1 MAAKRADRQ
10 GSGTGSAGK
19 VLQCRYQWRPRRSE
33 DGATLVSRAVVIA
46 IALSVA
52 VASVSAATVFIMK
65 SDERSVSKM
74 SEKFFGVKKDL
85 PPIEKGQ
92 EMRPRW

>member
-1 MAAKRADRQ
+1 M
-10 GSGTGSAGK
+10 
-19 VLQCRYQWRPRRSE
+19 
-33 DGATLVSRAVVIA
+33 SRAVVIA
-46 IALSVA
+46 IALLVA
-52 VASVSAATVFIMK
+52 AASVSTATVFVMK
-65 SDERSVSKM
+65 SDERFASKK

>member
-1 MAAKRADRQ
+1 M
-10 GSGTGSAGK
+10 
-19 VLQCRYQWRPRRSE
+19 
-33 DGATLVSRAVVIA
+33 IA
-46 IALSVA
+46 IALLVA

-65 SDERSVSKM
+65 SDERSASKM
-74 SEKFFGVKKDL
+74 SEKFFSVKKDL

>member
-1 MAAKRADRQ
+1 M
-10 GSGTGSAGK
+10 
-19 VLQCRYQWRPRRSE
+19 
-33 DGATLVSRAVVIA
+33 SRAIVIA
-46 IALSVA
+46 IALLVA
-52 VASVSAATVFIMK
+52 AASVSATTVFIMK
-65 SDERSVSKM
+65 SNERSAFKM